1 MRSVRDPASAAG
13 AARIRLR
20 AAALVLVSALQ
31 VAAPVPAHEGE
42 EHGNEL
48 AAAAHMSEP
57 RFEARSDAV
66 EVTGIVKGGDIW
78 LFVARYA
85 TNEPLA
91 GLRISIESGGSAG
104 VPARAVGR
112 GIYRAKAGTLGRP
125 GRHAVVLTLRGPG
138 LDELLTGELVI
149 PAGK

>member
-1 MRSVRDPASAAG
+1 MRPVRDPAGAAG
-13 AARIRLR
+13 AVRRW
-20 AAALVLVSALQ
+20 AALVLVGALQ
-31 VAAPVPAHEGE
+31 FAAPVPAHEGE

-57 RFEARSDAV
+57 RFEARGDAV
-66 EVTGIVKGGDIW
+66 EVTGIVKGGDLW

-91 GLRISIESGGSAG
+91 GLRVSIESGGSAG

-112 GIYRAKAGTLGRP
+112 GIYRAKAGALDRP

-149 PAGK
+149 PADR